1 MNGNRD
7 VKLYLYIVV
16 DIENGWI
23 TISRKILIQRD
34 DSSKITNV
42 I

>member
-16 DIENGWI
+16 KIENGWI
-23 TISRKILIQRD
+23 TSRKVLIQRD
-34 DSSKITNV
+34 DSSKLTNV

>member
-16 DIENGWI
+16 KIENGLI
-23 TISRKILIQRD
+23 TISRKVLIQRD
-34 DSSKITNV
+34 DSSKITNA